1 MKKIKYILLI
11 LIVFILTGC
20 SGNYN
25 LTFNKDLSINEEL
38 NILIDNS
45 NDAYERTLDLLKKA
59 EIDPDKYEIMID
71 KDKVK
76 IVYKETYSS
85 FENYYL
91 NSKLYRSL
99 FENIEYE
106 KDNTGMSIN
115 TKSRFKLNDKNN
127 QSIINAYDID
137 NFKINLSI
145 PFNVTENNADSIK
158 DNTYTWD
165 LNNSDT
171 YKEINLKYDY
181 RNDRVPS
188 IVLISTIVIIS
199 AGIILYIIIY
209 LSRNRRI

>member
-45 NDAYERTLDLLKKA
+45 NNAYERTLDLLKKA

-76 IVYKETYSS
+76 IVYKETYTS

-199 AGIILYIIIY
+199 AWIILYIIIY

>member
-11 LIVFILTGC
+11 LIIFILTGC

-25 LTFNKDLSINEEL
+25 LTFNKDLTINEEL
-38 NILIDNS
+38 NILIDN
-45 NDAYERTLDLLKKA
+45 NDNTYEKTQDLFKKG

-115 TKSRFKLNDKNN
+115 TNSRLKLNDKNN
-127 QSIINAYDID
+127 QNIINSYDID
-137 NFKINLSI
+137 DFKINVSI

-181 RNDRVPS
+181 RNDRTPS

-199 AGIILYIIIY
+199 VGIILYIIIY

>member
-45 NDAYERTLDLLKKA
+45 NNAYERTLDLLKKA

-115 TKSRFKLNDKNN
+115 TNSRFKLNDKNN

-171 YKEINLKYDY
+171 YKDINLKYDY

>member
-1 MKKIKYILLI
+1 MRKIKFILLI
-11 LIVFILTGC
+11 LLVFIITGC

-45 NDAYERTLDLLKKA
+45 NNAYERTLDLLKKA

-76 IVYKETYSS
+76 IVYKETYTS

-199 AGIILYIIIY
+199 VGIILYIIIY

>member
-45 NDAYERTLDLLKKA
+45 NNAYERTLDLLKKA

-76 IVYKETYSS
+76 IVYKETYTS

-199 AGIILYIIIY
+199 VGIILYIIIY

>member
-45 NDAYERTLDLLKKA
+45 NNAYERTLDLLKKA
-59 EIDPDKYEIMID
+59 EINPDKYEIMID

-115 TKSRFKLNDKNN
+115 TNSRFKLNDKNN

>member
-25 LTFNKDLSINEEL
+25 LTFNKDLTINEEL

-45 NDAYERTLDLLKKA
+45 NNAYERTLDLLKKA

-106 KDNTGMSIN
+106 KDNTGLSIN
-115 TKSRFKLNDKNN
+115 TNSRLKLNDKNN
-127 QSIINAYDID
+127 QNIINSYDID
-137 NFKINLSI
+137 NFKINVSI
-145 PFNVTENNADSIK
+145 PFNVTDNNADSIK
-158 DNTYTWD
+158 DNTYTWE

-171 YKEINLKYDY
+171 YKEINVRYDY
-181 RNDRVPS
+181 RNDRTSS
-188 IVLISTIVIIS
+188 IVILIIIGVIS
-199 AGIILYIIIY
+199 LGIILYIVNY
-209 LSRNRRI
+209 LIRNRRI

>member
-20 SGNYN
+20 SGDYN

-38 NILIDNS
+38 NILIDN
-45 NDAYERTLDLLKKA
+45 NDNTYERTLDLLKKA

-76 IVYKETYSS
+76 IVYKETYTS

-158 DNTYTWD
+158 DNTYTWN

-199 AGIILYIIIY
+199 VGIILYIIIY